1 MPMPARAL
9 TNLGITPG
17 AGAWQNTSSLK
28 DPGIHL
34 QLAGPETIGE
44 TTPQV
49 EIANDLLVQLD
60 A

>member
-9 TNLGITPG
+9 TNPGITPG

-34 QLAGPETIGE
+34 QLAGPETTGE
-44 TTPQV
+44 TTQRV
-49 EIANDLLVQLD
+49 EIAH
-60 A
+60 

>member
-34 QLAGPETIGE
+34 QLAGSETIGE
-44 TTPQV
+44 TTPRV